1 MARSRTTFKKGVS
14 GNPTGM
20 PKLNPELRARI
31 VAEVPRALEACLAVL
46 TSKTA
51 ENKDILAAV
60 RLIFE
65 WGLAKPAP
73 DLGDDNTGKLQVLLD
88 ALKG

>member
-1 MARSRTTFKKGVS
+1 MARSRTTFQKGVS

-31 VAEVPRALEACLAVL
+31 VAEVPAALAACLVVMRDPE
-46 TSKTA
+46 A
-51 ENKDILAAV
+51 EHRDILAAV

-65 WGLAKPAP
+65 WGIAKPAP
-73 DLGDDNTGKLQVLLD
+73 DLGDDNTGRLQVLLD